1 MDAPPNQSPPP
12 LPGTVSVRYRLTK
25 GDLFRWQVY
34 QIIRNRVLLGLFIL
48 CSTFLVVSD
57 LSQPDMAGRSV
68 GFKCF
73 FVVFFAPLFG
83 GIVFLLSLVPLGLMV
98 AFRSHRG
105 LVGEHLL
112 EVTEAGLI
120 ERTDVNESL
129 HRWTGFHKLI
139 STRKYFYIFV
149 TDAIVHVVP
158 KRAFDSENEARVF
171 QTAIERRAARANPAA
186 HKPCQRGT
194 P

>member
-1 MDAPPNQSPPP
+1 MDAPPNQLPPP
-12 LPGTVSVRYRLTK
+12 LPRTVSVRYRLTK

-34 QIIRNRVLLGLFIL
+34 QIIRNLVLLGCFIL

-57 LSQPDMAGRSV
+57 LSQPDMAGRSLW
-68 GFKCF
+68 FKCF

-112 EVTEAGLI
+112 EVTETGLI

-139 STRKYFYIFV
+139 STRRYFYIFV

-171 QTAIERRAARANPAA
+171 QTAIERRGSPS
-186 HKPCQRGT
+186 
-194 P
+194 

>member
-1 MDAPPNQSPPP
+1 
-12 LPGTVSVRYRLTK
+12 L
-25 GDLFRWQVY
+25 DLW
-34 QIIRNRVLLGLFIL
+34 L
-48 CSTFLVVSD
+48 
-57 LSQPDMAGRSV
+57 RS
-68 GFKCF
+68 
-73 FVVFFAPLFG
+73 A
-83 GIVFLLSLVPLGLMV
+83 
-98 AFRSHRG
+98 ANRG

-171 QTAIERRAARANPAA
+171 QTAIERRGSPS
-186 HKPCQRGT
+186 
-194 P
+194 